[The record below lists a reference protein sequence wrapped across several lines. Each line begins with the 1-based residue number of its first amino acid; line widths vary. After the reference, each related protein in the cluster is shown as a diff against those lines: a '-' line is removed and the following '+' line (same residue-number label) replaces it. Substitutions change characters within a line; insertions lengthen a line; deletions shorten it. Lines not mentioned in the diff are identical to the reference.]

1 MRTVNVTNKKIFIM
15 SLPIFFELFL
25 QLLVGNIDQIMLSGF
40 SSSVAAIGNANTII
54 NLVIVILT
62 MSAAG
67 GMVAITRYI
76 GSGDE
81 RKVKDAV
88 IVTFGLV
95 TAFGLIFTLV
105 LVFAAE
111 PMLRVLNAPEE
122 IIGEASAYTAIVGAG
137 LIIQAIQIA
146 AVAVLRS
153 HSKVK
158 EILICAVIMNVCNIV
173 GNWLLINGV
182 WIFPRLGFVGAAI
195 STDVGKAIGLII
207 TLIYLRKKVPVR
219 IKLSDLKHFPKESFK
234 EIIKIAL
241 PTGGESTSYNISQIV
256 ILSFVNL
263 FGTAVITAK
272 VYCSMLANVAYL
284 YSTAIA
290 QSTQIN
296 IGYMVGA
303 GDYDGVSSRVN
314 RTTLICIAISVSLTV
329 ILWATSDFVVGLL
342 NTDPEVL
349 ALCKQIMFIEIFLE
363 IGRSVNIVMTRC
375 LATVNDIYVP
385 VGITMAMEWT
395 VAVFLGYIFAVEAGY
410 GLVGLWAAMAADE
423 ILRGIF
429 FEIRFARR
437 RWIVGHTQ
445 NKKLLPHPLHI
456 RFADVIISLTK

>member
-1 MRTVNVTNKKIFIM
+1 MRTINVTNKKIFMM
-15 SLPIFFELFL
+15 SLPIFLELFL

-62 MSAAG
+62 LSAAG

-76 GSGDE
+76 GANDE
-81 RKVKDAV
+81 RKVKDAI

-95 TAFGLIFTLV
+95 IAFGLVFTLV

-111 PMLRVLNAPEE
+111 PLLRVLNAPEE
-122 IIGEASAYTAIVGAG
+122 IIAEASAYTVIVGAG
-137 LIIQAIQIA
+137 LVIQAVQIA

-158 EILICAVIMNVCNIV
+158 EILICAVIMNLCNIL
-173 GNWLLINGV
+173 GNWLLINGI
-182 WIFPRLGFVGAAI
+182 WIFPRLGIVGAAI
-195 STDVGKAIGLII
+195 STDIGKAIGLMV
-207 TLIYLRKKVPVR
+207 TLAYLSKKVPVK
-219 IKLSDLKHFPKESFK
+219 IKFSDLKHFPKESFK
-234 EIIKIAL
+234 EIVKIAL

-314 RTTLICIAISVSLTV
+314 RTTLICIAISVSISV

-375 LATVNDIYVP
+375 LATVNDIYIP
-385 VGITMAMEWT
+385 VGITMVMEWT

-410 GLVGLWAAMAADE
+410 GLVGLWIAMAADE

-437 RWIVGHTQ
+437 RWIIGHTK
-445 NKKLLPHPLHI
+445 NEKLLPHPLHI

>member
-1 MRTVNVTNKKIFIM
+1 M
-15 SLPIFFELFL
+15 
-25 QLLVGNIDQIMLSGF
+25 
-40 SSSVAAIGNANTII
+40 
-54 NLVIVILT
+54 
-62 MSAAG
+62 
-67 GMVAITRYI
+67 
-76 GSGDE
+76 
-81 RKVKDAV
+81 
-88 IVTFGLV
+88 
-95 TAFGLIFTLV
+95 
-105 LVFAAE
+105 
-111 PMLRVLNAPEE
+111 
-122 IIGEASAYTAIVGAG
+122 GAG
-137 LIIQAIQIA
+137 LVIQAVQIA

-158 EILICAVIMNVCNIV
+158 EILICAVIMNLCNIL
-173 GNWLLINGV
+173 GNWLLINGI
-182 WIFPRLGFVGAAI
+182 WIFPRLGIVGAAI
-195 STDVGKAIGLII
+195 STDIGKAIGLMV
-207 TLIYLRKKVPVR
+207 TLAYLSKKVPVK
-219 IKLSDLKHFPKESFK
+219 IKFSDLKHFPKESFK
-234 EIIKIAL
+234 EIVKIAL

-314 RTTLICIAISVSLTV
+314 RTTLICIAISVSLSV

-375 LATVNDIYVP
+375 LATVNDIYIP
-385 VGITMAMEWT
+385 VGITMVMEWT

-410 GLVGLWAAMAADE
+410 GLVGLWIAMAADE

-456 RFADVIISLTK
+456 RVADVIISLTK